1 MKQAIMRC
9 KWVVMMFVFALLMAN
24 CSQDEEVVQQ
34 WQGGVSRLTA
44 DIEGQSRS
52 TMTDTGIFSWTK
64 GDSISV
70 WNDMPDEGVDAF
82 VKFVFADGNYFNI
95 DPKAGVSTIKPAN
108 YAVYPAGNH
117 TYSEEAVKIHLPSG
131 YGNAEEDYVP
141 DTHAP
146 MIAVV
151 KPGNTHLE
159 FKHVG
164 GVMRFKV
171 QNVPAGAN
179 QFVFTASDKDVTGD
193 FKVEKGIITAGDK
206 ISKNA
211 VTIRFKTLTKVT
223 ESMTFYVPLPVGTYA
238 GYAVSIKGD
247 NDLNLSFDGS
257 GLQNTIARRSLLLM
271 PTLVCD
277 EEKGLTK
284 GVQQV
289 KFEEMQDGTDPVV
302 SIAGNDVEI
311 DTEGAGEDASLDLTY
326 APGNASA
333 VLNIG
338 DVATETEPEASKATV
353 RLSVPNNAKVSVL
366 NLDVPT
372 LTVELSTAENGTA
385 TYDVVTALT
394 ALNTLKINKGITVK
408 KLILKGGNV
417 VIGEGAIVESVEN
430 LEGFNQ
436 KVYTLNK
443 GTFPKKAPENVRF
456 VTTEDEMALYT
467 AAEHGGKVS
476 LKADISLSEPL
487 VIADTAIIDLNGHAI
502 KPSGS
507 TLTKVLETN
516 DALILVRRGGSLT
529 LCDTAEEGGGSV
541 DTGNN
546 QSIFA
551 AIKLTDAKDEGENNA
566 ELIVQGGKIKG
577 YYYGIVGNGN
587 RHGTQVTLSGGTIET
602 GYCAEDNIG
611 IYHPQNGTLTISG
624 GSISGYNSA
633 VEMRSGTLKVDGG
646 TLVSTASAASAETNA
661 NGSTIKGAA
670 IAVSQHATNQ
680 PLSVTVTGGTFTGHY
695 ALYEEDKQDE
705 NVEGLSLNVNGGT
718 WTGKIFSANCKGF
731 IANGIFTD
739 ASAFTYV
746 ADKGN
751 LTLGT
756 DISLEEPLVI
766 PNEMVVTLNGKTVT
780 SKKNVFEVAGGK
792 LTIAG
797 EGHVKAGM
805 EGESVAYSAVFARDK
820 AEVIIAGGTF
830 ESKHAIDQGDG
841 LQHWVLDTQTPETD
855 AAKSTITVQ
864 GGTFINFNPA
874 NNVSDGATTN
884 YLTTGY
890 EVQVNGTA
898 VTTMHD
904 ATTEADSRT
913 EYVVV
918 KKD

>member
-9 KWVVMMFVFALLMAN
+9 KWVVMMFVFALLMVN
-24 CSQDEEVVQQ
+24 CSQDEEIVQQ

-117 TYSEEAVKIHLPSG
+117 SYSEEVVKIHLPSG

-141 DTHAP
+141 DTHAS

-179 QFVFTASDKDVTGD
+179 QFVFTAADKDITGD
-193 FKVEKGIITAGDK
+193 FRVEKGIITAGDK
-206 ISKNA
+206 TSKNA
-211 VTIRFKTLTKVT
+211 VTIRFKTLTKVA

-247 NDLNLSFDGS
+247 NGLNLSFDGS
-257 GLQNTIARRSLLLM
+257 GLQNSIARRSLLLM

-417 VIGEGAIVESVEN
+417 VIGEGAVVENVEN
-430 LEGFNQ
+430 LEGFNR

-443 GTFPKKAPENVRF
+443 GTFPKKSPENVRF

-487 VIADTAIIDLNGHAI
+487 VIADTAIIDLNGHTI

-611 IYHPQNGTLTISG
+611 IYHPQNGTLTING

-633 VEMRSGTLKVDGG
+633 IEMRSGTLKVDGG
-646 TLVSTASAASAETNA
+646 TLVSTASAASAEANA

-705 NVEGLSLNVNGGT
+705 NVERLSLNVNGGT

-751 LTLGT
+751 LTLGA

-792 LTIAG
+792 LTIVG

-884 YLTTGY
+884 YLATGY

-918 KKD
+918 KKN

>member
-52 TMTDTGIFSWTK
+52 TMTDTGTFSWEK

-70 WNDMPDEGVDAF
+70 WNDMPEGGVDAF
-82 VKFVFADGNYFNI
+82 VKFVFADDNYFNI
-95 DPKAGVSTIKPAN
+95 DPKAGVSSIKPAN

-117 TYSEEAVKIHLPSG
+117 SYSEEVVKIHLPSG

-146 MIAVV
+146 MLAVV

-179 QFVFTASDKDVTGD
+179 QFVFTVADKDITGD
-193 FKVEKGIITAGDK
+193 FMVEKGIISAGDK
-206 ISKNA
+206 TSKNA
-211 VTIRFKTLTKVT
+211 VTIRFKTLTKVA

-257 GLQNTIARRSLLLM
+257 GLQNSIARRSLLLM

-311 DTEGAGEDASLDLTY
+311 DTEGAGEDASLNLTY
-326 APGNASA
+326 TPSNASA

-417 VIGEGAIVESVEN
+417 IIGEGAIVESVEN

-456 VTTEDEMALYT
+456 VTTEDEMAL
-467 AAEHGGKVS
+467 
-476 LKADISLSEPL
+476 
-487 VIADTAIIDLNGHAI
+487 
-502 KPSGS
+502 
-507 TLTKVLETN
+507 
-516 DALILVRRGGSLT
+516 
-529 LCDTAEEGGGSV
+529 
-541 DTGNN
+541 
-546 QSIFA
+546 
-551 AIKLTDAKDEGENNA
+551 
-566 ELIVQGGKIKG
+566 
-577 YYYGIVGNGN
+577 
-587 RHGTQVTLSGGTIET
+587 
-602 GYCAEDNIG
+602 
-611 IYHPQNGTLTISG
+611 
-624 GSISGYNSA
+624 
-633 VEMRSGTLKVDGG
+633 
-646 TLVSTASAASAETNA
+646 
-661 NGSTIKGAA
+661 
-670 IAVSQHATNQ
+670 
-680 PLSVTVTGGTFTGHY
+680 
-695 ALYEEDKQDE
+695 
-705 NVEGLSLNVNGGT
+705 
-718 WTGKIFSANCKGF
+718 
-731 IANGIFTD
+731 
-739 ASAFTYV
+739 
-746 ADKGN
+746 
-751 LTLGT
+751 
-756 DISLEEPLVI
+756 
-766 PNEMVVTLNGKTVT
+766 
-780 SKKNVFEVAGGK
+780 
-792 LTIAG
+792 
-797 EGHVKAGM
+797 
-805 EGESVAYSAVFARDK
+805 
-820 AEVIIAGGTF
+820 
-830 ESKHAIDQGDG
+830 
-841 LQHWVLDTQTPETD
+841 
-855 AAKSTITVQ
+855 
-864 GGTFINFNPA
+864 
-874 NNVSDGATTN
+874 
-884 YLTTGY
+884 
-890 EVQVNGTA
+890 
-898 VTTMHD
+898 
-904 ATTEADSRT
+904 
-913 EYVVV
+913 
-918 KKD
+918 